1 VSSVAQN
8 LIPKPPQEISL
19 PLFARGTVLNIP
31 STVLPDGA
39 VVRASN
45 WNITAKGPSRRVG
58 SIKFAGGATV
68 SYAPVRD
75 TVQLF
80 KSDGTQRIGVLD
92 TRFLYLQSG
101 AVLYRQNYGT
111 SAGTIKTS
119 GTHLVGNGSTLF
131 TAALLRGGDYVSI
144 KPGTASAQELLIASV
159 ISKSHLTLAVAP
171 SPGPFGAG
179 SAYKV
184 FKAFDYVKSRFVD
197 YTLCDGKT
205 VFADGA
211 RPFQAWDGTTMG
223 AFSAPLV
230 FVPNCVA
237 FWQDRLWGGYI
248 RESDS
253 TLHRSRIRWSKTT
266 DHTSFIGSPDSQW
279 QDRPY
284 SPGELL
290 RLVPMG
296 KLLIG
301 YYTDRIDIG
310 RPTNYAGDI
319 LPVAF
324 ETLDTGGAGLVG
336 MKAVVPFFDGHFL
349 VMDDGIKFF
358 SASSG
363 VPQNIGEDVWKDATK
378 GLKTFQAVIASVDW
392 QNDSIV
398 FAFPDVSGAISVLWN
413 YNYKSKGWSRMEIP
427 CTSVSTIAQTTAPTI
442 DGAVGTIDAQ
452 TASFD
457 DLASSFKKQLAFG
470 RAGAISILDVGAS
483 DDFDNTTIQAV
494 LETGDFSWQ
503 LPNTKKTVFRLTL
516 KTDRIMEVETIF
528 QIEGSTNRG
537 TSWKALGN
545 LVVAQG
551 DDENQ
556 VGFKLTGPMI
566 RFRISCGTRVLPF
579 TIAEVVLRVRARGR
593 ELIFSSAD

>member
-1 VSSVAQN
+1 MSDIASGK
-8 LIPKPPQEISL
+8 IPKPPQDVTL
-19 PLFARGTVLNIP
+19 PLLARGMVLNLP
-31 STVLPDGA
+31 STVLPEGA
-39 VVRASN
+39 VVKASN
-45 WNITAKGPSRRVG
+45 WNITMKGPTRRVG
-58 SIKFAGGATV
+58 SIKFAGGAVV

-75 TVQLF
+75 SVQLF
-80 KSDGTQRIGVLD
+80 KSDGTQRIGVID
-92 TRFLYLQSG
+92 ARFLYLQSG
-101 AVLYRQNYGT
+101 AVLYRQSYGT

-119 GTHLVGNGSTLF
+119 GTHLIGNGSTVF
-131 TAALLRGGDYVSI
+131 TAALLRGGDYVAI
-144 KPGTASAQELLIASV
+144 KPGTGSAQELLIASV
-159 ISKSHLTLAVAP
+159 LSKSHLTLASTP

-179 SAYKV
+179 SAYKAY
-184 FKAFDYVKSRFVD
+184 KAFDYVKSRFVD
-197 YTLCDGKT
+197 WTMCDGKI
-205 VFADGA
+205 VFADGV
-211 RPFQAWDGTTMG
+211 RPFQGWDGTTMSL
-223 AFSAPLV
+223 FSVPLV
-230 FVPNCVA
+230 FVPGCVA
-237 FWQDRLWGGYI
+237 FWQDRLWGGNI

-253 TLHRSRIRWSKTT
+253 TLHRSRVRWSKTT
-266 DHTSFIGSPDSQW
+266 DHTSFIGTPDSQW

-284 SPGELL
+284 SSGELL

-324 ETLDTGGAGLVG
+324 EALDTGGAGLVG
-336 MKAVVPFFDGHFL
+336 MKAIAPFFDGHFL

-378 GLKTFQAVIASVDW
+378 GLKTFQAVVVNIDW
-392 QNDSIV
+392 QNDSAV

-442 DGAVGTIDAQ
+442 DAAVGTIDSQ
-452 TASFD
+452 TGAFD

-470 RAGAISILDVGAS
+470 RAGAISLLDAGAA
-483 DDFDNTTIQAV
+483 DDFDDSLIQASI
-494 LETGDFSWQ
+494 ETGDFSWQ
-503 LPNTKKTVFRLTL
+503 LPNTKKSVFRLTL
-516 KTDRIMEVETIF
+516 KTDRLMEIDTVF

-537 TSWKALGN
+537 LSWKALGS
-545 LVVAQG
+545 LVIAQD

-556 VGFKLTGPMI
+556 VGFKLTGSMI

-579 TIAEVVLRVRARGR
+579 TITEIVLRVRARGR
-593 ELIFSSAD
+593 ELIFSTKD